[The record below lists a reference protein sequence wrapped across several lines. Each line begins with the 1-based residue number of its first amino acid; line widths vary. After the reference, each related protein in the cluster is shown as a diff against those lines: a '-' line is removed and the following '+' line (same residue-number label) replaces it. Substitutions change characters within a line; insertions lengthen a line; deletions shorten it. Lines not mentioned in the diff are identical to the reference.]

1 MTTVIAAPGGTSWST
16 HQLSE
21 FLVAIAA
28 TGDEESAASCAIQWA
43 AESFEA
49 EVAAIVVDG
58 RVVDAVGYPR
68 GRVPEAEIAAV
79 ADRSAHVLA
88 VPGFGD
94 LPAIA
99 ESIDGVSGSLVLARS
114 GEDGFNAEEMQLLRA
129 MARTLS
135 MTLRTLG
142 MLDKERGLR
151 EEGEQRAAENARLL
165 LMLQE
170 RQALLERLT
179 KIQVSIS
186 RRAPLPEVLD
196 AIVAGAHELLGDE
209 VVGLRL
215 LDKDDPR
222 YLNLVSSVGVTR
234 PLRGSIA
241 RTPVGK
247 GVGGRAVLEDQLVI
261 VEDYARE
268 GAAIETFVE
277 DNLQTAMAAPIHE
290 DGVAVGSIV
299 VATYRERRV
308 YSDTEREMLLAFAHH
323 ASIAL
328 NDAKAVDQMRHMAYH
343 DALTG
348 LPNRALFLEHLTRAV
363 SNARRSKQSLAVLFL
378 DLDRF
383 KLVNDSL
390 GHPAGDR
397 LLSAVAGRLRRSLR
411 DSDLAARLGGDEFA
425 VLAENTTIEGARAV
439 AEAITESL
447 RDPFDIDG
455 HELSVTGSIGVVFD
469 RGGRTSAD
477 ALLRNADLAMYRA
490 KMDGPGQHLVYEP
503 DMHTMVSARVL
514 LEAQLRRAV
523 RNGDFV
529 VHYQPIVWLDTDDIV
544 RVEALVRWR
553 REDGE
558 LVAPSGFLDVA
569 EETGLI
575 VPIGRLV
582 TRQAMEQVHEWQRS
596 FPHATSLNLS
606 INLSPRQLQQSEV
619 VTDIMGA
626 LQTTDFNPARL
637 LVEITETALMHDT
650 TQVGERL
657 RELNALG
664 IRIALD
670 DFGTGYSSLTYLRT
684 FPIDLLKVDKSFI
697 ADIAGG
703 KSEAKVAR
711 AIIELARTLRLETVA
726 EGVEE
731 AAQVAE
737 LVRLRCRMGQGFYFA
752 KPLPARDLGRL
763 LRSREPGPDLEVM
776 HGGAL
781 AG

>member
-1 MTTVIAAPGGTSWST
+1 MAQVITAPGGASWST

-21 FLVAIAA
+21 FLVTIAA
-28 TGDEESAASCAIQWA
+28 AEDEASASLCAIQWA
-43 AESFEA
+43 AEALEA
-49 EVAAIVVDG
+49 EVAAILVDG
-58 RVVDAVGYPR
+58 HVVDAVGYPR
-68 GRVPEAEIAAV
+68 GRVPGDEIRAV
-79 ADRSAHVLA
+79 TARTTNVLN
-88 VPGFGD
+88 VPGIGE
-94 LPAIA
+94 LRAIA
-99 ESIDGVSGSLVLARS
+99 EPIGGVGGWLVLGRS
-114 GEDGFNAEEMQLLRA
+114 GDDGFRAEEMGLLRA

-135 MTLRTLG
+135 MTMRTLR
-142 MLDKERGLR
+142 MLDKERSLR
-151 EEGEQRAAENARLL
+151 EEGEQRVAENARLL
-165 LMLQE
+165 TLLQE

-196 AIVAGAHELLGDE
+196 AVVAGAHELLGDE

-222 YLNLVSSVGVTR
+222 FLNMVSSVGVTR
-234 PLRGSIA
+234 PLRASLK
-241 RTPVGK
+241 RTPVGE
-247 GVGGRAVLEDQLVI
+247 GVGGRAVLEDRLVI
-261 VEDYARE
+261 VEDYEHDGSAM
-268 GAAIETFVE
+268 GPFAAEH
-277 DNLQTAMAAPIHE
+277 LQTAMAAPIHE
-290 DGVAVGSIV
+290 DGVPVGSIV
-299 VATYRERRV
+299 VATYRAQRA
-308 YSDTEREMLLAFAHH
+308 YTESEQEMLQAFAHH

-328 NDAKAVDQMRHMAYH
+328 NDAKVVDQMRHMAYH
-343 DALTG
+343 DVLTG

-363 SNARRSKQSLAVLFL
+363 SNARRSGQTLAVLFV

-397 LLSAVAGRLRRSLR
+397 LLSNVASRLRRSLR
-411 DSDLAARLGGDEFA
+411 ASDLAARLGGDEFA
-425 VLAENTTIEGARAV
+425 VLAENTTAEGAQAI

-455 HELSVTGSIGVVFD
+455 HELSITGSTGVVLD
-469 RGGRTSAD
+469 RAGKTSAD

-490 KMDGPGQHLVYEP
+490 KMDGPGHHLLFQP
-503 DMHTMVSARVL
+503 DMHTTVSDRVL
-514 LEAQLRRAV
+514 LETQLRRAV
-523 RNGDFV
+523 RNQDFV
-529 VHYQPIVWLDTDDIV
+529 VHYQPIVWLDTDDV
-544 RVEALVRWR
+544 VTVEALVRWR
-553 REDGE
+553 REDGV
-558 LVAPSGFLDVA
+558 LVAPGDFLDIA

-575 VPIGRLV
+575 GPIGRQV
-582 TRQAMEQVHEWQRS
+582 MRQAMAQVHEWQRAL
-596 FPHATSLNLS
+596 PHASSLNLA
-606 INLSPRQLQQSEV
+606 INLSPRELQQPDV
-619 VTDIMGA
+619 VKDITDA
-626 LQTTDFNPARL
+626 LRETDFDAARL

-650 TQVGERL
+650 SLVGKRL

-664 IRIALD
+664 VRIALD

-703 KSEAKVAR
+703 KPEAKVGR

-752 KPLPARDLGRL
+752 RPLPARDLGRL

-776 HGGAL
+776 QGGAI